1 MRHQPKYSIGLGK
14 SFFFFFR
21 IIFIATFLIV
31 FLSLA
36 AIGYGSYTS
45 GEFDKKI
52 AQPLKAFY
60 KIILVRSEENP
71 KFSEYKNSPLPTIK
85 ELSPTP
91 TPTPAPTT
99 VKTYYYTK
107 PKVIYVTPTPN
118 TFDSNKWFEEQ
129 KAANDKWAEQKRQ
142 ENSQWYQDSVNKM
155 NADYKAKVDQMNA
168 ETEQWK
174 KDHGITN

>member
-14 SFFFFFR
+14 SFLLRAR

-52 AQPLKAFY
+52 AQPLKAY
-60 KIILVRSEENP
+60 KIILVDQKKIPNFQNTKILHYLRL
-71 KFSEYKNSPLPTIK
+71 KNCHQHPPQPQHLQLLRLI
-85 ELSPTP
+85 
-91 TPTPAPTT
+91 
-99 VKTYYYTK
+99 YTK